1 VKRADR
7 RRMSSRSSVGRVAGV
22 FAEGLDFDVVL
33 VVGAARSRWLRALR
47 RRWAFAAR
55 IRAILRDCDLVRRDK
70 SAGVEV
76 ALLSRLPAPFVRGG
90 SWLSRLGLGCC
101 LPVWHEELRI

>member
-1 VKRADR
+1 MRRADR

-22 FAEGLDFDVVL
+22 FAEGLDFDAVL

-55 IRAILRDCDLVRRDK
+55 IRAVLRDCDLVRRDK

-76 ALLSRLPAPFVRGG
+76 ETSVTASSSFCAWWFLVEPFGFRMLFASVA
-90 SWLSRLGLGCC
+90 
-101 LPVWHEELRI
+101 

>member
-1 VKRADR
+1 MIEDWGRGADVRRADR

-47 RRWAFAAR
+47 RRWTFAAR
-55 IRAILRDCDLVRRDK
+55 IRAVLRDSVTASSSFCAWWFLVEPFGFK
-70 SAGVEV
+70 MLFASV
-76 ALLSRLPAPFVRGG
+76 A
-90 SWLSRLGLGCC
+90 
-101 LPVWHEELRI
+101 